1 MNSKIN
7 LFKDKK
13 IALKYRAEDISQDRV
28 LEQEKKCEEKF
39 EKWQRCIKVKGW
51 NDEECVGQLK
61 PKYEY
66 CIQKKNILQTIL
78 DNKLDEEFE

>member
-7 LFKDKK
+7 LWKDKK
-13 IALKYRAEDISQDRV
+13 IVLKCSTEEITQTQI
-28 LEQEKKCEEKF
+28 LEQEKKCEDKF
-39 EKWQRCIKVKGW
+39 EIWQRCIKLKSW

-66 CIQKKNILQTIL
+66 CIQKKNVMQSIL
-78 DNKLDEEFE
+78 DNRLDEEI

>member
-7 LFKDKK
+7 LWKDKK
-13 IALKYRAEDISQDRV
+13 IALKYSNEEITQHKIV
-28 LEQEKKCEEKF
+28 EQGKKCEEKF
-39 EKWQRCIKVKGW
+39 EKWQRCIKLRSW

-66 CIQKKNILQTIL
+66 CIQKKNVMQTIF
-78 DNKLDEEFE
+78 DEKLDEEI

>member
-7 LFKDKK
+7 LWKDKK
-13 IALKYRAEDISQDRV
+13 IAIKYSKEEITQNKI

-39 EKWQRCIKVKGW
+39 EKWQRCIKLKSW

-66 CIQKKNILQTIL
+66 CIQKKNVMQTIL
-78 DNKLDEEFE
+78 DDKLDEEM

>member
-7 LFKDKK
+7 LWKDKK
-13 IALKYRAEDISQDRV
+13 IALKYNSEDITQSKI

-39 EKWQRCIKVKGW
+39 ERWQRCIKLKSW

-61 PKYEY
+61 PKYEF
-66 CIQKKNILQTIL
+66 CIQKKNVMQSIL
-78 DNKLDEEFE
+78 DNRLDEEF